1 MKEDIE
7 DLIRVYKRR
16 IESLTEMVESAT
28 SDNMKLRLISKR
40 SVYKTVVADLN
51 YLLREDGD

>member
-51 YLLREDGD
+51 YLLKEDGD